1 MARLTGSGCNQHMT
15 ENSTYLVVGG
25 TGKTGRRV
33 IDRLND
39 RRLHV
44 RVGSRSG
51 QPAFDWNADPATWA
65 PLLQGVTA
73 AYVTYYPDLAFPGAA
88 ESIRAFGQLAGEAGV
103 RRLVL
108 LSGRGEEEA
117 EVSEQGVRE
126 SSAEWTVVRSTWFA
140 QDFNEHFLLPPV
152 LTGVIAL
159 PTDVPEPFVDLEDV
173 ADVVVA
179 ALTEDGHHGKTY
191 ELTGPRLVT
200 FAEAAELISAASGR
214 PVRFERVTPQECT
227 ARMIA
232 EGVPAEEAESLT
244 DLFARILDGRNAHVT
259 DDVKRV
265 TGHEARDFGDFVRAA
280 AATGVW
286 NP

>member
-1 MARLTGSGCNQHMT
+1 M
-15 ENSTYLVVGG
+15 TYLLIGG

-33 IDRLND
+33 DDRLTA
-39 RRLHV
+39 RGLPV

-51 QPAFDWNADPATWA
+51 RPPFDWTADPDTWV
-65 PLLQGVTA
+65 PLFEGVTA

-88 ESIRAFGQLAGEAGV
+88 RSLRAFAERATAAGV

-117 EVSEQGVRE
+117 AVSELGVRQVA
-126 SSAEWTVVRSTWFA
+126 AEWTVVRATWFA
-140 QDFNEHFLLPPV
+140 QDFDEHFLLPPV
-152 LTGVIAL
+152 LAGEIAL

-179 ALTEDGHHGKTY
+179 ALTEPGHHGQVY

-200 FAEAAELISAASGR
+200 FAEAAAEISAASGR
-214 PVRFERVTPQECT
+214 PVRFTRVTPEECT
-227 ARMIA
+227 ARMVA
-232 EGVPAEEAESLT
+232 GGVPAEEAEALT
-244 DLFARILDGRNAHVT
+244 DLFARVLDGRNAHVT

-265 TGHEARDFGDFVRAA
+265 TGHPARDFRDYVRAA

-286 NP
+286 DPR